1 MLALVLRRAVM
12 SIVLVVV
19 STLAIFVLMSFVPG
33 DPALTILGENA
44 TPEALERL
52 REQLGLNR
60 PLHEQYA
67 EWLFGALRGDLGTSI
82 FSGEP
87 VAKLVWLRLGVTV
100 SLMVGSTLVIAVVG
114 IALGL
119 LSAVRE
125 GWTGRLLD
133 AVSLVGFALPGFWI
147 GIVLVAMFAVAV
159 RIFPATGY
167 IPPTVSPGGWLASLV
182 LPVTALSIAG
192 ITIVAKQM
200 RDSARDALSRD
211 YVRVL
216 RATGIPERR
225 ILLLHVL
232 RNAAVPTTTL
242 LGLTAVSA
250 LSGAVFIENVFVPP
264 GLGALVT
271 SATLRHDLPI
281 VLGVG
286 VVFAIIVIVINLLV
300 DIAYGVLNPKA
311 RVAR

>member
-1 MLALVLRRAVM
+1 MVALIVRRAVM
-12 SIVLVVV
+12 SIVLIVV
-19 STLAIFVLMSFVPG
+19 SSLAIFVLMSFVPG

-52 REQLGLNR
+52 RESLGLDR
-60 PLHEQYA
+60 PLYEQYA
-67 EWLFGALRGDLGTSI
+67 DWLLGLFRGDLGTSI

-87 VAKLVWLRLGVTV
+87 VTKLVGQRLPVTL
-100 SLMVGSTLVIAVVG
+100 SLMVGSTLVIAVLG
-114 IALGL
+114 IGLGL

-133 AVSLVGFALPGFWI
+133 GVSLLGFALPGFWI
-147 GIVLVAMFAVAV
+147 AIVLVAVFAVALRV
-159 RIFPATGY
+159 FPATGY
-167 IPPTVSPGGWLASLV
+167 VPPTLSPSGWLSSLV
-182 LPVTALSIAG
+182 LPVAALSLGG

-200 RDSARDALSRD
+200 RDSARDVLARD
-211 YVRVL
+211 YIRVL
-216 RATGIPERR
+216 RATGLPERR

-250 LSGAVFIENVFVPP
+250 LSGAVFIENVFVLP
-264 GLGALVT
+264 GLGSLVT
-271 SATLRHDLPI
+271 NATTRHDLAV

-286 VVFAIIVIVINLLV
+286 VAFAVIVIVINLV
-300 DIAYGVLNPKA
+300 VEVAYSLLNPRVRHA
-311 RVAR
+311 R